1 MRHAS
6 DTDRSQGQVFEKN
19 SKHDLC
25 QPKTDSITEKGVP
38 PIHRRAL
45 NDVCHKLETLTA
57 RIGRCGWLELVVAKC
72 INRVRVYNC
81 VELTQIMHDI
91 AGSPDVNR
99 KVIVEEMSGSET
111 VQSFP
116 APMSCIAVCALPPLP
131 LFVRT

>member
-6 DTDRSQGQVFEKN
+6 DTDCSQGQVFEKN

-25 QPKTDSITEKGVP
+25 PSKTDSITEKGVP
-38 PIHRRAL
+38 PIHRREV

-99 KVIVEEMSGSET
+99 KVIVEEMSVSET

-116 APMSCIAVCALPPLP
+116 APVSCIAVCALPPLP